1 MTGDRMSPT
10 LTFRSSCYNHERF
23 LEASLDSV
31 AAQGFGDMQW
41 IIVDDASEDES
52 PRLISRWVDRHLGQ
66 LRRRGV
72 RIEWIKHDQNRG
84 FTRTLNDILALAKG
98 TYLCGLSCD
107 DRILP
112 GRIGKALCRFAKM
125 SSDYVAVYSDAHLID
140 DAGTRLPELFIEHHR
155 SFTKV
160 PDGDIFTPLLGGNYI
175 PAFSVMVRTQALRD
189 VGGYDESLS
198 YEDYDAWLRL
208 ARRGKFGFLPEP
220 LGEYRFHSS
229 NLHKRIK
236 DFNTANYWIY
246 RKHLD
251 HAAGA
256 QHFLAHARQLKRD
269 GELSLALV
277 ADLQALIKE
286 VSPSIHRDIH
296 RLVRPRREWRR
307 WLADLAHAVRH

>member
-1 MTGDRMSPT
+1 MSPT
-10 LTFRSSCYNHERF
+10 LTFRSTCYNHERF

-31 AAQGFGDMQW
+31 AAQGFEDMQW

-52 PRLISRWVDRHLGQ
+52 PRLITRWVDRHLGQ

-72 RIEWIKHDQNRG
+72 RIEWIKHDRNRG
-84 FTRTLNDILALAKG
+84 FTRTLNEILALAKG

-112 GRIGKALCRFAKM
+112 GRIEKALRQFATM
-125 SSDYVAVYSDAHLID
+125 ASDYVAVYSDAYLID
-140 DAGTRLPELFIEHHR
+140 DAGNRLPELFIEHHR
-155 SFTKV
+155 SFTLV
-160 PDGDIFTPLLGGNYI
+160 PEGDIFTPLLEGNYL
-175 PAFSVMVRTQALRD
+175 PAFGVMVTTQALRY

-208 ARRGKFGFLPEP
+208 ARRGKFAFLSEP

-251 HAAGA
+251 HPAGA
-256 QHFLAHARQLKRD
+256 QRFLVHARQLKRG

-286 VSPSIHRDIH
+286 ASPSIHRDIH

-307 WLADLAHAVRH
+307 WWADVTSALQR